1 MRQEIDSSLSERVK
15 MLFLVLLV
23 VGSIF
28 PSTQNNYHVQRC
40 CIDWVEP
47 CKCPRLYITA
57 DLRPCGSELQISE
70 LNSALPRFQVP
81 PEIRLYSNFYTVV
94 VLLTNRHSESIEGL
108 RFRLVF
114 ARVNIPRDRLM
125 GVVADTVEDN
135 IVDDDCAFWV
145 ESLAATTDAVSRGY
159 VKVALLQGDPAE
171 WTLIMH
177 QRGREGD
184 YWPWPEDE
192 LSTFRFTAES
202 VSVESMTRLTAFLI
216 TQSSYLDIYKVNLT
230 GLPADRIILRR
241 QLKYMFPGESIAAAS
256 YRISAI
262 QVLEA
267 GTEVTSD
274 SRLSV
279 SQENWIPAVTT
290 EGIEIVDADAGGAT
304 IENHFH
310 EWLMKQ
316 RNMTV

>member
-1 MRQEIDSSLSERVK
+1 

-23 VGSIF
+23 VGSII
-28 PSTQNNYHVQRC
+28 SSAQNNYHVQRC

-57 DLRPCGSELQISE
+57 DLRPCGSEIQISE
-70 LNSALPRFQVP
+70 LNSALPRFQVLP
-81 PEIRLYSNFYTVV
+81 DIRLYSSFYTVV

-135 IVDDDCAFWV
+135 IVDYDN
-145 ESLAATTDAVSRGY
+145 
-159 VKVALLQGDPAE
+159 
-171 WTLIMH
+171 
-177 QRGREGD
+177 GRNTVF
-184 YWPWPEDE
+184 DE
-192 LSTFRFTAES
+192 LSTFRFTTES

-241 QLKYMFPGESIAAAS
+241 HLKYMFPGESIAATS
-256 YRISAI
+256 YSISAI
-262 QVLEA
+262 QALGA

-274 SRLSV
+274 SSLNV
-279 SQENWIPAVTT
+279 SQENWIPAVFT
-290 EGIEIVDADAGGAT
+290 EGIEIVDAEAGGT
-304 IENHFH
+304 MIENHFH
-310 EWLMKQ
+310 EWIMKQ